1 MPTSASEAHKIA
13 SIINEYIGPKV
24 AKELTSRLDE
34 EVGRESSN
42 DSLKVSLQMLK
53 ALYNK

>member
-1 MPTSASEAHKIA
+1 MPTSMSEAHKIA

-34 EVGRESSN
+34 EVGQQSDN

-53 ALYNK
+53 MLYNK